1 MPPKLHQLQNV
12 IAHEGII
19 NTMALGQR
27 TGKVFATGGDDRF
40 LFLWSVGSN
49 NPRASFGPFQS
60 PITACHFSND
70 EEKILCGNN
79 SGTVMLFDLNENR
92 CASNWTAHRS
102 TVNGLT
108 FHPSNEKLVLS
119 CGDDGKMHVLST
131 QQRRPLQSY
140 TTHKGPIH
148 HVSCSPDGRYAATC
162 GDDMTVRVFDLT
174 AQRQLVKLDGHTEAV
189 TCVEFHATEPL
200 LMSCGVD
207 RSIRFWD
214 LVGHKEIPVSFP
226 LDSSPVERVKFLA
239 TEAFS
244 LSPDYLKVVGW
255 NPPEFFDHFILGLEQ
270 VHDIAF
276 ADNMITI
283 ASSSGDHALIH
294 RMRADM
300 LKPFSSRSTGQAAVF
315 REPETKPSR
324 PVTPRLLDIS
334 AMKKAESSSRR
345 AREAPPPEPP
355 SASSGSSRHVP
366 TKRPGSTDS
375 QPLSEE
381 CKIFREFRKTRAGF
395 MSSMNEKFSRL
406 TRISDSLD
414 QVGLT
419 KTLAGVAETGEL
431 GSEMLMILRM
441 KPEVVKLE
449 HASLV
454 IETAAKVFDRDHDL
468 AIATVESMLQAFG
481 KLVHA
486 TRAMASQG
494 VGADMA
500 LEDRK
505 KKCELFVEA
514 FREIAPRLRTVA
526 AGQSTSSQTA
536 AELLEEWKAFLR

>member
-19 NTMALGQR
+19 DTMALGQR
-27 TGKVFATGGDDRF
+27 TAKVFATGGDDRF

-60 PITACHFSND
+60 PITACHFSNN
-70 EEKILCGNN
+70 EEKILCGNQG
-79 SGTVMLFDLNENR
+79 GTVMLFDLNENR

-102 TVNGLT
+102 AVNGLT
-108 FHPSNEKLVLS
+108 FHTTNEKLVLS
-119 CGDDGKMHVLST
+119 CGYDGKMHVLSS

-140 TTHKGPIH
+140 TTHQGPVN

-162 GDDMTVRVFDLT
+162 GDDKTVRVFDLT
-174 AQRQLVKLDGHTEAV
+174 AQRQLCKLDGHTDAV
-189 TCVEFHATEPL
+189 TCVEFHGSEPL
-200 LMSCGVD
+200 LMSCSVD

-214 LVGHKEIPVSFP
+214 LMTQKEIPVSFP
-226 LDSSPVERVKFLA
+226 LDSAPVEVVKFLEM
-239 TEAFS
+239 EAFS
-244 LSPDYLKVVGW
+244 LSSDYLKVVGW
-255 NPPEFFDHFILGLEQ
+255 NPPEFFDHFTLGLET

-300 LKPFSSRSTGQAAVF
+300 MKPFSARAPTTGAVF
-315 REPETKPSR
+315 REQPQETKQSR

-334 AMKKAESSSRR
+334 AMKKAELTSKK
-345 AREAPPPEPP
+345 AREAPPPEPSSASNRSRP
-355 SASSGSSRHVP
+355 SA
-366 TKRPGSTDS
+366 KRPGSTDS

-381 CKIFREFRKTRAGF
+381 CKIFREFRKSRAGF

-419 KTLAGVAETGEL
+419 KTLAGIAESGEL
-431 GSEMLMILRM
+431 GTEMLMILRM

-449 HASLV
+449 HAPLI
-454 IETAAKVFDRDHDL
+454 IETAVKVFDKDHDL